1 LTFKVETSRF
11 TTFMEEKKALEIRSC
26 EAVFASGSD
35 RTCLGVLGSGMLF
48 PTLLSLLLCTELTVA
63 IILIHNTL

>member
-1 LTFKVETSRF
+1 
-11 TTFMEEKKALEIRSC
+11 MEEKKALEIRSC